1 MLILQNVEKRKAFNP
16 SNMAITPSSQTHS
29 LTRPP
34 HPTPTLENHTT
45 QHQRPTSSTRCI
57 LLYTSHSS
65 LLSHMLSN
73 SIHLLAFLYKRPISL
88 DLFIR
93 RIALIT
99 RLLSLFLDERLRTI
113 EFAVDCLNGSLC
125 TIILLS
131 MC

>member
-1 MLILQNVEKRKAFNP
+1 MLILQNVEKKRRSIP
-16 SNMAITPSSQTHS
+16 QTWAGLLPLHR

-73 SIHLLAFLYKRPISL
+73 SIHLLAFLYKCPISL
-88 DLFIR
+88 NLFIR
-93 RIALIT
+93 RIALIA
-99 RLLSLFLDERLRTI
+99 RLLGLFLDERLRTI